1 MPLRQLLFVTKMD
14 LLDNIGP
21 SRIKALSADELREA
35 AREIRSEILKAVSS
49 NGGHLASNLGVVELT
64 LAIHRVF
71 DLPRDKVIFDVGH
84 QAYTHKILTGRRA
97 ALSTLRKYGGI
108 SGFEKMC
115 ESEYDAFGTGHSS
128 TSLSAALG
136 YAEAGRLRG
145 SDAYTVVVAG
155 DGAFTGGM
163 LYEAMNNCNSKEL
176 RLIVILNDNEMSISP
191 NVGALSRYFARVRV
205 SSRYFNF
212 KHGVKRFFGSVPL
225 VGASLVRAGRYVKEM
240 LKRLVTSENIF
251 ESLGLEY
258 LGPVDG
264 TDIQRLESVLK
275 EAKTRSGPCLV
286 HVRTKKGS
294 GYPFAESQPDLY
306 HSVGPFDVDKVVTVQ
321 KNGDKYCE
329 RFGAIIEDAAARD
342 EKVIAITAA
351 MCSGTGLDDFAGRYP
366 DRFFDVGIAEE
377 HAVTFAAGLAAAG
390 MRPVFA
396 VYSTF
401 LQRSYDQLIH
411 DVALQRLPVL
421 LAVDHAGL
429 VPGDGPTHH
438 GVFDVAFLAT
448 VPGARVYS
456 PETLEDMD
464 IAFAMAFRETGL
476 SAVRY
481 PGGKCKE
488 YENSFIRTGTL
499 SVWDVGGFD
508 VAMVTYG
515 RITANVVAA
524 ARRLNERGIGVRV
537 IKLLRVMPPDY
548 DRLTTLFEGTSLVYV
563 LEEGIRAGGV
573 GERIA
578 ARFDGIRVRAIEDR
592 FVPHGDLESLYREL
606 GFLPEQIEDEIIGA
620 LAEKLGGAVT

>member
-1 MPLRQLLFVTKMD
+1 MSFVK
-14 LLDNIGP
+14 
-21 SRIKALSADELREA
+21 RH
-35 AREIRSEILKAVSS
+35 REIRSEILKAVSS

-71 DLPRDKVIFDVGH
+71 DIPRDKVIFDVGH

-212 KHGVKRFFGSVPL
+212 KHAVKRFFGSVPL
-225 VGASLVRAGRYVKEM
+225 VGSSLVRAGRYVKEM
-240 LKRLVTSENIF
+240 LKRLVTGENIF

-306 HSVGPFDVDKVVTVQ
+306 HSVGPFDVDKGVTVQ

-401 LQRSYDQLIH
+401 CSVRTISLYTMWHCSVCRYCLRSTMQDWCRVTGPRITGYLMLRFLRPYRELACIRRR
-411 DVALQRLPVL
+411 RLRTWILPL
-421 LAVDHAGL
+421 PWHFGK
-429 VPGDGPTHH
+429 
-438 GVFDVAFLAT
+438 
-448 VPGARVYS
+448 R
-456 PETLEDMD
+456 
-464 IAFAMAFRETGL
+464 GL

-499 SVWDVGGFD
+499 SVWDAGGFD

-515 RITANVVAA
+515 RITANAVAA